1 MTFIEFAEGPL
12 LWIAFLTFIIGT
24 ILRFVLFFTISA
36 KRDKIVYQYFNV
48 KWIAL
53 TILRWL
59 LPINRDIL
67 KNPVY
72 TICGYILHF
81 CLLLVPIF
89 YSAHVLLWE
98 EGVFEW
104 SWWIMPDVWADWMTL
119 VVIAIIIFF
128 ILRRMLSADVRIL
141 TTATDYIA
149 LVVTALPFV
158 TGYFAIHGT
167 LGSAVSPDT
176 MHLIH
181 VLSGELMLILLPFTK
196 LNHYILFFLSRGV
209 AGIEFGRR
217 GYSI

>member
-1 MTFIEFAEGPL
+1 MTFLEFVEGPL

-24 ILRFVLFFTISA
+24 ILKLVLFFAVSA
-36 KRDKIVYQYFNV
+36 KKDKIVYRYFSV
-48 KWIAL
+48 KWIAF
-53 TILRWL
+53 TFFRWL
-59 LPINRDIL
+59 LPINRDVL

-81 CLLLVPIF
+81 CVLFVPIF

-98 EGVFEW
+98 EGAFEW
-104 SWWIMPDVWADWMTL
+104 TWWIMPDAWADWMTL
-119 VVIAIIIFF
+119 IVIAILVFF
-128 ILRRMLSADVRIL
+128 ILRRMISPDVRIL

-149 LVVTALPFV
+149 LAVALLPFL
-158 TGYFAIHGT
+158 TGYCASHGT
-167 LGSAVSPDT
+167 LGDAVGAET
-176 MHLIH
+176 IHLIH
-181 VLSGELMLILLPFTK
+181 VMSGELLLILLPFTK